1 MARRF
6 DKATLR
12 EALRSHH
19 PWLDHDELG
28 PRAVEAGECDRCGHE
43 ARMVET
49 CGSTPNRY
57 VGRRC
62 AVQLGPEAW
71 CEGHRARAQEAL
83 AWLDALPDE
92 ADDVARL
99 WWVATGEVRLD
110 PDLVARSAGLADVVA
125 GVLDDPSHGEG

>member
-49 CGSTPNRY
+49 CGPTPHRY

-62 AVQLGPEAW
+62 AIQMGSDAW
-71 CEGHRARAQEAL
+71 CEGHQERAHEAL
-83 AWLDALPDE
+83 EWVRRLPDE

-110 PDLVARSAGLADVVA
+110 PDLVARSADLADVVA
-125 GVLDDPSHGEG
+125 GVLDDPGDDDV